1 MAVFGALQHR
11 SAPSWKR
18 ANDHA
23 PALRR
28 FRTRSAPEGQ
38 KRTIPRCVKT
48 PEKLKKIEAG
58 VNFTE
63 VIVEIGHFSVP
74 RCLILASGKRN
85 SGLRASQNRRR
96 ARSTWRL
103 CRKTYG
109 QAVVILY

>member
-1 MAVFGALQHR
+1 M
-11 SAPSWKR
+11 SWAR

-28 FRTRSAPEGQ
+28 FRTLAVRERQ
-38 KRTIPRCVKT
+38 KRASQRCVKT

-63 VIVEIGHFSVP
+63 AIVEIGHFSVP

-85 SGLRASQNRRR
+85 SGLRALQNRRR
-96 ARSTWRL
+96 PRSTWRL